1 MKRIAALTFALVFIA
16 AFCVAAG
23 AQTQMTPQMCTNIS
37 CCADMM
43 QQMAE
48 ALKSGKLSPA
58 ESKVVISHM
67 NQMGRIMQEM
77 TGPSGPSLEQKHA
90 QELQQ
95 IKEKWDRLREM
106 KKGLQVKPG
115 H

>member
-1 MKRIAALTFALVFIA
+1 MKKLAVITVALVSIA
-16 AFCVAAG
+16 VLCVAAG
-23 AQTQMTPQMCTNIS
+23 AQTQITPKICTNIS

-58 ESKVVISHM
+58 EEKVVISHM

-77 TGPSGPSLEQKHA
+77 TGPSGPSLEQKHT

-106 KKGLQVKPG
+106 KKGMQVKPG